1 MDRLTEKL
9 YKMQIQEI
17 EKLGERVEEKE
28 ADINLE
34 DFASVF
40 EKLTD
45 SLNELIIPLSLFS
58 VNESA
63 YICEGEERKDFEKNL
78 RKFKT
83 HYKQTLMFCKAFID
97 CKKPIT
103 TKDSKKKTFIYK
115 FDANIKVTVD
125 NFNDIVSTED
135 SEKFDDVK
143 CVKDKYFAYL
153 VLTIAIN
160 TVFVQYNKKFPDY
173 KLETLENIPEPKFLD
188 SIEDFKKF
196 FIKYGYG
203 IIPLRTFNIE
213 KRAN

>member
-9 YKMQIQEI
+9 YKMQFQEI
-17 EKLGERVEEKE
+17 DKLGERVEEKE
-28 ADINLE
+28 ADVNLE

-45 SLNELIIPLSLFS
+45 NLNELIIPLSLFS

-63 YICEGEERKDFEKNL
+63 YICEGEERKDFEENL
-78 RKFKT
+78 RKFKI

-97 CKKPIT
+97 CSKPIT

-115 FDANIKVTVD
+115 LDANIKVTVD

-143 CVKDKYFAYL
+143 CVKDKYFTYL
-153 VLTIAIN
+153 TLTRAIN
-160 TVFVQYNKKFPDY
+160 TAIIQYNKKFPDY

-196 FIKYGYG
+196 FIKW
-203 IIPLRTFNIE
+203 LQDNE
-213 KRAN
+213 KH

>member
-17 EKLGERVEEKE
+17 GKLGERFEEKE
-28 ADINLE
+28 ADVNLE
-34 DFASVF
+34 NFASVF

-58 VNESA
+58 VNELA

-83 HYKQTLMFCKAFID
+83 YYKQTLMFCKAFID

-103 TKDSKKKTFIYK
+103 NKDSKKKTFIYK
-115 FDANIKVTVD
+115 LDENIKMVVD

-135 SEKFDDVK
+135 SEKFEDVK

-153 VLTIAIN
+153 ILARAIN
-160 TVFVQYNKKFPDY
+160 TAFNQYNKKFPDY

-196 FIKYGYG
+196 FIKW
-203 IIPLRTFNIE
+203 LRDS
-213 KRAN
+213 KRY

>member
-83 HYKQTLMFCKAFID
+83 HYKKTLMFCKAFID
-97 CKKPIT
+97 CKKPIVS
-103 TKDSKKKTFIYK
+103 SKM
-115 FDANIKVTVD
+115 
-125 NFNDIVSTED
+125 
-135 SEKFDDVK
+135 
-143 CVKDKYFAYL
+143 
-153 VLTIAIN
+153 
-160 TVFVQYNKKFPDY
+160 
-173 KLETLENIPEPKFLD
+173 
-188 SIEDFKKF
+188 
-196 FIKYGYG
+196 
-203 IIPLRTFNIE
+203 
-213 KRAN
+213 